1 MRKIKR
7 RKWSDLTPGE
17 QMVFDSV
24 VTKMTQDYFQKLK
37 NHEIE
42 LPKNPRPLTKRG
54 ILKDLFH
61 IKLK

>member
-7 RKWSDLTPGE
+7 QKWSDLTPGE
-17 QMVFDSV
+17 QIV
-24 VTKMTQDYFQKLK
+24 VNTVAKSILLDAIK
-37 NHEIE
+37 NHKIE
-42 LPKNPRPLTKRG
+42 VPPKNPRPLTKRG

>member
-7 RKWSDLTPGE
+7 HKWSDLTPQE
-17 QMVFDSV
+17 ELVANMLAKSILLEDI
-24 VTKMTQDYFQKLK
+24 K
-37 NHEIE
+37 NHKIE
-42 LPKNPRPLTKRG
+42 VPPKNPRPLTKRS